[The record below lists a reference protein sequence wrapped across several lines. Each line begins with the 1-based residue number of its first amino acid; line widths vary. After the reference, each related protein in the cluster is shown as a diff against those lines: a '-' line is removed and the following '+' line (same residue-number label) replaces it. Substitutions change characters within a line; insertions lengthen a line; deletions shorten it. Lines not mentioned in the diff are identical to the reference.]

1 MLTQRFKCASSCSS
15 CLVCRNLDEHTAIII
30 DNNKV
35 INSAVQVIKYA
46 NIDIQ
51 LVEMLKK
58 YSLEINLLI

>member
-1 MLTQRFKCASSCSS
+1 M
-15 CLVCRNLDEHTAIII
+15 CRNLDEHTAIII